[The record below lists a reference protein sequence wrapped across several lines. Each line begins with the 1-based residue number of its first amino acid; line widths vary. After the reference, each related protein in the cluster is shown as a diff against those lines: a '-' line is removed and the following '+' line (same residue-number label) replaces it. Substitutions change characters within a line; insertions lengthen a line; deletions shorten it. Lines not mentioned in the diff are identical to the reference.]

1 MSIVSPLLWAAPPV
15 TAAEVG
21 PSVLTAHTP
30 VAAAEGRRPAPAR
43 LGQENYF
50 TGTPE
55 SSAVEVEA
63 AQNPPTPTE
72 APSRPPAS
80 PTTADP
86 TPQPPE
92 PEQSSSPSVRAEPGG
107 AGHRGTTKKS
117 APSAA
122 SGEEAEEEEI
132 CFDHPDR
139 DAVRTKLHGLPDE
152 IVAGSGW
159 HNFTFRVANT
169 SDKSMKSV
177 IAYVMKDIYTPSE
190 DFKNLEY
197 LLTLEWYDQDTGT
210 WKVAEPGYGHTFD
223 LPGLEPGEHIDFT
236 LRIKVHARPTSG
248 LGAVIVGAEYRDG
261 NDLCGRTG
269 GDDDTGITSY
279 DFAIVDESSQ
289 PPATNPPTK
298 GEEPATSSP
307 SPAQQEIRKD
317 TGIEARAAG
326 QSEKTETPDSRAVS
340 SGSLA
345 QTGGGAAKWVL
356 GAGCISIALGSG
368 IAFAAKRRRSQ
379 GPT

>member
-1 MSIVSPLLWAAPPV
+1 M
-15 TAAEVG
+15 
-21 PSVLTAHTP
+21 
-30 VAAAEGRRPAPAR
+30 AAAGDRRPAPAK

-55 SSAVEVEA
+55 SNAVAVEA

-72 APSRPPAS
+72 APSGPPAS
-80 PTTADP
+80 PTTTDP

-92 PEQSSSPSVRAEPGG
+92 PEQSSSPSVRPEPWG
-107 AGHRGTTKKS
+107 AGHGGATKKS
-117 APSAA
+117 APSAGPA
-122 SGEEAEEEEI
+122 EEEAEDEEI
-132 CFDHPDR
+132 CFVHPDR
-139 DAVRTKLHGLPDE
+139 DAVRTTLHGLPDE

-169 SDKSMKSV
+169 SDRSMKSV

-210 WKVAEPGYGHTFD
+210 WEVAEPGYGHTFD
-223 LPGLEPGEHIDFT
+223 LPALEPGEHIDFT
-236 LRIKVHARPTSG
+236 LRIKVHARPSSG
-248 LGAVIVGAEYRDG
+248 VGAVIVAAEYRDENG
-261 NDLCGRTG
+261 LCGRTG
-269 GDDDTGITSY
+269 GDDDTGSTVY
-279 DFAIVDESSQ
+279 DFAIVDENSQ
-289 PPATNPPTK
+289 PPATNPPAK
-298 GEEPATSSP
+298 GKEPATASP
-307 SPAQQEIRKD
+307 SPAQRDIRKD

-326 QSEKTETPDSRAVS
+326 QSGKTETPHSQAVS